1 MLPNDDVSQF
11 RFVFHDPLLF
21 EWVGAPC
28 GRLPAADTA
37 AFVNRFHPQKA
48 ARPTGSWWLGIPE
61 GLRGAPT

>member
-1 MLPNDDVSQF
+1 MTMLVSF
-11 RFVFHDPLLF
+11 ALCFMTPFCLNG
-21 EWVGAPC
+21 WVPPC